1 VRIVDI
7 LGPLEAETLFVQISS
22 ENVKIRSLVSTFFK
36 CKIPLERTANK
47 SDVLALDVKPLTGKS
62 SKIVVGLLWHA
73 CFGRK
78 FKTYH
83 WYILFRLFTRTLQKS
98 RESEALLAI
107 LCILTANAEA
117 KRWQSNLKPLRS
129 ILVGKLGDEQG
140 TKVLNDILKQLPYQ
154 LPKKGPKID
163 DLLDIRQGTI
173 RQRKPKELVRI
184 GVGYKDKGNLPKGS
198 TLEFPNIP
206 YEEEIEDQFD
216 VLLRQVKMKYLNLM

>member
-1 VRIVDI
+1 MRIVDI
-7 LGPLEAETLFVQISS
+7 LDPLDAEDIFIQMSS

-36 CKIPLERTANK
+36 CKIPLERTSGKN
-47 SDVLALDVKPLTGKS
+47 SVPALEVYPLTRTS

-78 FKTYH
+78 FKVYH

-98 RESEALLAI
+98 RQSEALLTI

-117 KRWQSNLKPLRS
+117 MRWQSNMKPLRS
-129 ILVGKLGDEQG
+129 ILVQKLGDEQG
-140 TKVLNDILKQLPYQ
+140 TKVLEKILKDLPFQ

-163 DLLDIRQGTI
+163 DLLEITKGTI
-173 RQRKPKELVRI
+173 KQRKPKELARI

-198 TLEFPNIP
+198 TLEYPTLPFI
-206 YEEEIEDQFD
+206 EETEDVFV
-216 VLLRQVKMKYLNLM
+216 VLHRQVKNKYLYLM